1 MAPHKAL
8 FLLASP
14 ADVLSGSSRVPAPLT
29 TLVGRERER
38 GNVVGTS
45 AWEANFMAPRILT
58 IYVYDFAVTIYT
70 HEEMRSHTVFY

>member
-14 ADVLSGSSRVPAPLT
+14 ADVLSGSDEPL
-29 TLVGRERER
+29 R
-38 GNVVGTS
+38 TS

-70 HEEMRSHTVFY
+70 HDEMRSHTVFY